1 MRRRTIR
8 MTAASSLAMV
18 LLVGAC
24 GSAADPSP
32 ASTAAVSSSG
42 AVSTRLPDP
51 TAALLIA
58 IGSSGNVVMIAATQP
73 PATPTPD
80 IGPGAAYRME
90 GVVVDE
96 SGTPL
101 ADVCI
106 AIGPNGC
113 QVHSPRTD
121 ARGVYFIDFPAAEVD
136 YDLHF
141 TKDGFKEF
149 DQRLKPTRSTVLNIV
164 LGQ

>member
-1 MRRRTIR
+1 MTRRTIR
-8 MTAASSLAMV
+8 MALGSSLVMA
-18 LLVGAC
+18 LCVGAC
-24 GSAADPSP
+24 ASAADTSP
-32 ASTAAVSSSG
+32 TSNPAVTPTG
-42 AVSTRLPDP
+42 VVGTRPPDP
-51 TAALLIA
+51 TAAQLVA
-58 IGSSGNVVMIAATQP
+58 IGSSGNVVMISPTEP
-73 PATPTPD
+73 PATPTPE

>member
-1 MRRRTIR
+1 MKRPTIQ
-8 MTAASSLAMV
+8 TTLASSLV
-18 LLVGAC
+18 FTLLVGAC
-24 GSAADPSP
+24 GGAADTSP
-32 ASTAAVSSSG
+32 RSTAAVAPTG

-51 TAALLIA
+51 TAARLVA
-58 IGSSGNVVMIAATQP
+58 IGSSGNPVMISATVP
-73 PATPTPD
+73 PATPTPG

-96 SGTPL
+96 LGAPL
-101 ADVCI
+101 SNVCI

-113 QVHSPRTD
+113 QDHSPRTD
-121 ARGVYFIDFPAAEVD
+121 TRGVYFIDFPAAEVD

-141 TKDGFKEF
+141 TKDGYKEF
-149 DQRLKPTRSTVLNIV
+149 DQRLRPTRSQVLNVV

>member
-1 MRRRTIR
+1 MRRQTIP
-8 MTAASSLAMV
+8 MTVASSLAMV
-18 LLVGAC
+18 LLAGAC
-24 GSAADPSP
+24 GGAAGPSP
-32 ASTAAVSSSG
+32 ASVAPSAA
-42 AVSTRLPDP
+42 ASTRPPEP
-51 TAALLIA
+51 TAAELIA
-58 IGSSGNVVMIAATQP
+58 IGSSGNVVKIAPTRP

-80 IGPGAAYRME
+80 IGVGAAYRME

-96 SGTPL
+96 LGTPL

-113 QVHSPRTD
+113 KDHSPRTD
-121 ARGVYFIDFPAAEVD
+121 TRGVYFIDFPAADVD

-141 TKDGFKEF
+141 TKDGFQEF

-164 LGQ
+164 LGR

>member
-1 MRRRTIR
+1 
-8 MTAASSLAMV
+8 MV
-18 LLVGAC
+18 LLAGAC
-24 GSAADPSP
+24 GSAAGPSP
-32 ASTAAVSSSG
+32 ASNAPSG
-42 AVSTRLPDP
+42 AVGTPSPEP
-51 TAALLIA
+51 TAAQLIA
-58 IGSSGNVVMIAATQP
+58 IGSKGNVLMIAPTRR

-80 IGPGAAYRME
+80 IGAGAAYRME

-101 ADVCI
+101 ANVCI

-113 QVHSPRTD
+113 QDHSPRTD
-121 ARGVYFIDFPAAEVD
+121 VRGVYFIDFPAAEVD

-141 TKDGFKEF
+141 TKDGYKDF

>member
-1 MRRRTIR
+1 
-8 MTAASSLAMV
+8 MV

-24 GSAADPSP
+24 GNAASPSP
-32 ASTAAVSSSG
+32 ASTAVASSG
-42 AVSTRLPDP
+42 AVSTPLPTP
-51 TAALLIA
+51 AQLIA
-58 IGSSGNVVMIAATQP
+58 IGSKGNVLMIAPTRA
-73 PATPTPD
+73 PATATPD
-80 IGPGAAYRME
+80 IGAGAAYRME

-141 TKDGFKEF
+141 TKDGFTEF

>member
-1 MRRRTIR
+1 
-8 MTAASSLAMV
+8 MTLMNLSSSLAMV

-24 GSAADPSP
+24 GNAASPSP
-32 ASTAAVSSSG
+32 ASTAVASSG
-42 AVSTRLPDP
+42 AVSTPLPTP
-51 TAALLIA
+51 AQLIA
-58 IGSSGNVVMIAATQP
+58 IGSKGNVLMIAPTRA
-73 PATPTPD
+73 PATATPD
-80 IGPGAAYRME
+80 IGAGAAYRME

-141 TKDGFKEF
+141 TKDGFTEF

>member
-1 MRRRTIR
+1 MRRRTTL
-8 MTAASSLAMV
+8 MNLSSSFAMV
-18 LLVGAC
+18 LFVGAC
-24 GSAADPSP
+24 GGAAGPSP
-32 ASTAAVSSSG
+32 ASTAAVPSSG
-42 AVSTRLPDP
+42 AVSTPSPEP
-51 TAALLIA
+51 TAAQLIA
-58 IGSSGNVVMIAATQP
+58 IGSKGNVLMIAPTKP
-73 PATPTPD
+73 PATATPD
-80 IGPGAAYRME
+80 IGAGAAYRME
-90 GVVVDE
+90 GVIVDE

>member
-1 MRRRTIR
+1 MQRRLVRATV
-8 MTAASSLAMV
+8 ASSLMFT
-18 LLVGAC
+18 LLAGAC
-24 GSAADPSP
+24 GGAADTS
-32 ASTAAVSSSG
+32 AKATATVA
-42 AVSTRLPDP
+42 P
-51 TAALLIA
+51 TAAISPTAAPLVA
-58 IGSSGNVVMIAATQP
+58 IGPSGLPVMISATEP
-73 PATPTPD
+73 PATPTPA

-96 SGTPL
+96 SGVPL
-101 ADVCI
+101 ANVCI

-113 QVHSPRTD
+113 QDHSPHTD

-141 TKDGFKEF
+141 TKVGYKEF
-149 DQRLKPTRSTVLNIV
+149 DQRLKPTRSQVLNIV

>member
-1 MRRRTIR
+1 MRLTTW
-8 MTAASSLAMV
+8 MTRASSLTMV
-18 LLVGAC
+18 LLVSAC
-24 GSAADPSP
+24 GSPAAPSP
-32 ASTAAVSSSG
+32 SSTAAVASSG
-42 AVSTRLPDP
+42 AVSTRPPDP
-51 TAALLIA
+51 TPAQLIA
-58 IGSSGNVVMIAATQP
+58 IGSKGNVLMIAPTKP
-73 PATPTPD
+73 PATATPD
-80 IGPGAAYRME
+80 IGAGAAYRME

>member
-1 MRRRTIR
+1 MRLTTW
-8 MTAASSLAMV
+8 MTRASSLAMV

-24 GSAADPSP
+24 GSAAGPSP
-32 ASTAAVSSSG
+32 ASTAASSG
-42 AVSTRLPDP
+42 AFTSTPVP
-51 TAALLIA
+51 TPAQLIA
-58 IGSSGNVVMIAATQP
+58 IGSKGNVLMIAPTRP
-73 PATPTPD
+73 PATATPD
-80 IGPGAAYRME
+80 IGAGAAYRME

-141 TKDGFKEF
+141 TKDGFTEF

>member
-24 GSAADPSP
+24 GSAAGPSP
-32 ASTAAVSSSG
+32 ASTAAIASSG
-42 AVSTRLPDP
+42 AVSTRPPDP
-51 TAALLIA
+51 TAAQLIA
-58 IGSSGNVVMIAATQP
+58 IGSSGNVLMIAPTQP
-73 PATPTPD
+73 PASPTPD

-90 GVVVDE
+90 GVVVDH

-101 ADVCI
+101 ANVCI

-113 QVHSPRTD
+113 QVHSPHTD
-121 ARGVYFIDFPAAEVD
+121 VRGVYFIDFPPAEVD
-136 YDLHF
+136 YELHF
-141 TKDGFKEF
+141 TKDGYERF
-149 DQRLKPTRSTVLNIV
+149 DQRLKPTRSFVLNVV

>member
-8 MTAASSLAMV
+8 MTVASSLAMM
-18 LLVGAC
+18 LVGAC

-32 ASTAAVSSSG
+32 ASTSA
-42 AVSTRLPDP
+42 AVSTRLPEP
-51 TAALLIA
+51 TAARLIA
-58 IGSSGNVVMIAATQP
+58 IGSSGNVLMIAPTEH

-80 IGPGAAYRME
+80 IVPGAAYRME
-90 GVVVDE
+90 GVVVDQ

-101 ADVCI
+101 ANVCI

-113 QVHSPRTD
+113 QVHSPHTD
-121 ARGVYFIDFPAAEVD
+121 ARGVYFIDFPAAEVA

-141 TKDGFKEF
+141 TKDGYAEF
-149 DQRLKPTRSTVLNIV
+149 YQRLKPTRSTVLNVV